1 MAAST
6 ISHGVKTLGV
16 VGAGQMGLGIAYVAA
31 LRAQIPSVLLC
42 DASPAALEKGVNFFE
57 TLLKKDVSKGKIQQA
72 DADAARARLITVGK
86 LEDFA
91 TKGGKG
97 AEAADMVIE
106 AATENLAIKQ
116 KIFGTLASS
125 LPLETILATNTSSIS
140 VSKIAASAVGAGV
153 KAGSEEAWKSPA
165 RALGIH
171 FFNPVPVMPLVELIP
186 AIQTSPEVVSRSRAF
201 AQACG
206 KEVTSSKDVPGF
218 VSNRLLMPFIN
229 EAVMALEKGI
239 ASKEDIDKTLRLGMN
254 HPMGPLTLADF
265 IGLDTCLSI
274 METLYRETADSK
286 YRPAVLLGRMVD
298 AGWFGKKS
306 GKGFY
311 DYPAK

>member
-1 MAAST
+1 MAASVT
-6 ISHGVKTLGV
+6 HGIKTLGV

-31 LRAQIPSVLLC
+31 LRAQIPTVLLC
-42 DASPAALEKGVNFFE
+42 DASPTALEKGVSFFE
-57 TLLKKDVSKGKIQQA
+57 TLLKKDVSKGKIQQG
-72 DADAARARLITVGK
+72 DADAARARLVTVQK

-91 TKGGKG
+91 NHGS
-97 AEAADMVIE
+97 AADMVIE
-106 AATENLAIKQ
+106 AATENLAVKQ

-140 VSKIAASAVGAGV
+140 VSKIAASAVGVNV
-153 KAGSEEAWKSPA
+153 KPGSEEAWKSPA

-186 AIQTSPEVVSRSRAF
+186 AIQTSPEVVDRSRAF

-206 KEVTSSKDVPGF
+206 KEVTTSKDVPGF

-229 EAVMALEKGI
+229 EAVMALEANI
-239 ASKEDIDKTLRLGMN
+239 ASREDIDKTLRLGMN

-298 AGWFGKKS
+298 AGWYGKKS

>member
-1 MAAST
+1 M
-6 ISHGVKTLGV
+6 L
-16 VGAGQMGLGIAYVAA
+16 LGIGIGHP
-31 LRAQIPSVLLC
+31 LFQPCSC
-42 DASPAALEKGVNFFE
+42 DAFG
-57 TLLKKDVSKGKIQQA
+57 GA
-72 DADAARARLITVGK
+72 DPCDS
-86 LEDFA
+86 D
-91 TKGGKG
+91 
-97 AEAADMVIE
+97 
-106 AATENLAIKQ
+106 
-116 KIFGTLASS
+116 GT
-125 LPLETILATNTSSIS
+125 
-140 VSKIAASAVGAGV
+140 
-153 KAGSEEAWKSPA
+153 
-165 RALGIH
+165 
-171 FFNPVPVMPLVELIP
+171 
-186 AIQTSPEVVSRSRAF
+186 EVVDRSRAF

-206 KEVTSSKDVPGF
+206 KEVTTSKDVPGF

-239 ASKEDIDKTLRLGMN
+239 ASRDDIDKTLRLGMN

-306 GKGFY
+306 GKVRLLTPQSRAENTSLIFASLCQGFY

>member
-1 MAAST
+1 MAAT
-6 ISHGVKTLGV
+6 KVAHGVKTLGV

-72 DADAARARLITVGK
+72 DADAARARLITVEK

-97 AEAADMVIE
+97 AADMIIE

-140 VSKIAASAVGAGV
+140 VSKIAASAVGAHV
-153 KAGSEEAWKSPA
+153 KPGSEEAWKSPA
-165 RALGIH
+165 R
-171 FFNPVPVMPLVELIP
+171 
-186 AIQTSPEVVSRSRAF
+186 VS
-201 AQACG
+201 
-206 KEVTSSKDVPGF
+206 
-218 VSNRLLMPFIN
+218 
-229 EAVMALEKGI
+229 
-239 ASKEDIDKTLRLGMN
+239 
-254 HPMGPLTLADF
+254 
-265 IGLDTCLSI
+265 CLH
-274 METLYRETADSK
+274 
-286 YRPAVLLGRMVD
+286 LLGYVWL
-298 AGWFGKKS
+298 AS
-306 GKGFY
+306 
-311 DYPAK
+311 

>member
-1 MAAST
+1 MAAT
-6 ISHGVKTLGV
+6 TVAHGVKTLGV

-42 DASPAALEKGVNFFE
+42 DASPAALEKGVSFFE

-72 DADAARARLITVGK
+72 DADAARARLITVER

-91 TKGGKG
+91 SKGGNG
-97 AEAADMVIE
+97 AADMVIE
-106 AATENLAIKQ
+106 AATENLTTKQ

-140 VSKIAASAVGAGV
+140 VTKIAASAVGVHV
-153 KAGSEEAWKSPA
+153 KPGSEEAWKSPA

-186 AIQTSPEVVSRSRAF
+186 AIQTSADVVDRSRAF

-206 KEVTSSKDVPGF
+206 KEVTTSKDVPGF

-298 AGWFGKKS
+298 AGWYGKKS

-311 DYPAK
+311 DYAAK

>member
-1 MAAST
+1 M
-6 ISHGVKTLGV
+6 
-16 VGAGQMGLGIAYVAA
+16 Q
-31 LRAQIPSVLLC
+31 
-42 DASPAALEKGVNFFE
+42 
-57 TLLKKDVSKGKIQQA
+57 
-72 DADAARARLITVGK
+72 
-86 LEDFA
+86 
-91 TKGGKG
+91 
-97 AEAADMVIE
+97 
-106 AATENLAIKQ
+106 
-116 KIFGTLASS
+116 
-125 LPLETILATNTSSIS
+125 
-140 VSKIAASAVGAGV
+140 
-153 KAGSEEAWKSPA
+153 
-165 RALGIH
+165 ALGIH

-186 AIQTSPEVVSRSRAF
+186 AIQTSSDIVDRSRAF

-206 KEVTSSKDVPGF
+206 KEVTISKDVPGF

-274 METLYRETADSK
+274 METLYRETSDSK

-306 GKGFY
+306 GKVRMQFHLVHTNLDCFADAFALLLTLDSDRGSTTTRPSNCHSVSRRILLVIVQQSQSSKPSERNIRLIIFVNRMRHERNN
-311 DYPAK
+311 DSNLSEQQRAKQSSSEGVCQHVVVLIKAALSASLPSCIRIRAWKRW

>member
-1 MAAST
+1 
-6 ISHGVKTLGV
+6 
-16 VGAGQMGLGIAYVAA
+16 
-31 LRAQIPSVLLC
+31 
-42 DASPAALEKGVNFFE
+42 
-57 TLLKKDVSKGKIQQA
+57 
-72 DADAARARLITVGK
+72 
-86 LEDFA
+86 
-91 TKGGKG
+91 
-97 AEAADMVIE
+97 
-106 AATENLAIKQ
+106 
-116 KIFGTLASS
+116 
-125 LPLETILATNTSSIS
+125 
-140 VSKIAASAVGAGV
+140 
-153 KAGSEEAWKSPA
+153 
-165 RALGIH
+165 
-171 FFNPVPVMPLVELIP
+171 MPLVELIP

-206 KEVTSSKDVPGF
+206 KEVTTSKDVPGF

-239 ASKEDIDKTLRLGMN
+239 ASKDDIDKTLRLGMN

-306 GKGFY
+306 GKVSVTWWQQMLFVPVSARQIDNDLGSFFQRFWV
-311 DYPAK
+311 DFDRDSTTTQPSKRTSLCKVHSSDTTNPHIESCNCKLSIEPRKT

>member
-1 MAAST
+1 MSVA
-6 ISHGVKTLGV
+6 HGVKTLGV

-31 LRAQIPSVLLC
+31 LKAQIPSVMLC
-42 DASPAALEKGVNFFE
+42 DASAGQLSKGVAFFE
-57 TLLKKDVSKGKIQQA
+57 TLLKKDVAKGKVSQS
-72 DADAARARLITVGK
+72 DADAARARLVTVEK

-91 TKGGKG
+91 GSKGI
-97 AEAADMVIE
+97 ADMVIE
-106 AATENLAIKQ
+106 AATENLAVKQ
-116 KIFGTLASS
+116 KIFGTLAST

-153 KAGSEEAWKSPA
+153 KPGSEEAWKSPA

-186 AIQTSPEVVSRSRAF
+186 AIQTAPEVVDRSRAF

-206 KEVTSSKDVPGF
+206 KEVTTSKDVPGF

-239 ASKEDIDKTLRLGMN
+239 ASRDDIDKTLRLGMN

>member
-1 MAAST
+1 
-6 ISHGVKTLGV
+6 
-16 VGAGQMGLGIAYVAA
+16 
-31 LRAQIPSVLLC
+31 
-42 DASPAALEKGVNFFE
+42 
-57 TLLKKDVSKGKIQQA
+57 
-72 DADAARARLITVGK
+72 
-86 LEDFA
+86 
-91 TKGGKG
+91 
-97 AEAADMVIE
+97 
-106 AATENLAIKQ
+106 
-116 KIFGTLASS
+116 
-125 LPLETILATNTSSIS
+125 
-140 VSKIAASAVGAGV
+140 
-153 KAGSEEAWKSPA
+153 
-165 RALGIH
+165 LGIH

-186 AIQTSPEVVSRSRAF
+186 AIQTAPEVVDRSRAF

-206 KEVTSSKDVPGF
+206 KEVTTSKDVPGF

-239 ASKEDIDKTLRLGMN
+239 ASRDDIDKTLRLGMN

-306 GKGFY
+306 GKVRLLT
-311 DYPAK
+311 PAIASGKHIADLCFAMPGLLRLSRQVNTHSCNAKLLSIKRAKCQNVFATACRAAVKLPDQANDGRQFSLAISWVLRR

>member
-1 MAAST
+1 MASSVA
-6 ISHGVKTLGV
+6 HGLKTLGV

-31 LRAQIPSVLLC
+31 LRAQIPAVLLC
-42 DASPAALEKGVNFFE
+42 DASPAQLQKGVSFFE

-72 DADAARARLITVGK
+72 DADSARARLITVEK

-91 TKGGKG
+91 NKG
-97 AEAADMVIE
+97 AKSAADMVIE
-106 AATENLAIKQ
+106 AATENLSVKQ
-116 KIFGTLASS
+116 KIFGTLAST

-140 VSKIAASAVGAGV
+140 VSKIAASAVGANV
-153 KAGSEEAWKSPA
+153 KPGSEEAWKSPA

-171 FFNPVPVMPLVELIP
+171 FFNPVPVMTLVELIP
-186 AIQTSPEVVSRSRAF
+186 AIQTSPEVVDRSRAF

-206 KEVTSSKDVPGF
+206 KEVTTSKDVPGF
-218 VSNRLLMPFIN
+218 ISNRLLMPFIN

-311 DYPAK
+311 DYPSK

>member
-1 MAAST
+1 
-6 ISHGVKTLGV
+6 
-16 VGAGQMGLGIAYVAA
+16 
-31 LRAQIPSVLLC
+31 
-42 DASPAALEKGVNFFE
+42 
-57 TLLKKDVSKGKIQQA
+57 
-72 DADAARARLITVGK
+72 
-86 LEDFA
+86 
-91 TKGGKG
+91 
-97 AEAADMVIE
+97 
-106 AATENLAIKQ
+106 
-116 KIFGTLASS
+116 
-125 LPLETILATNTSSIS
+125 
-140 VSKIAASAVGAGV
+140 
-153 KAGSEEAWKSPA
+153 
-165 RALGIH
+165 
-171 FFNPVPVMPLVELIP
+171 MPLVELIP
-186 AIQTSPEVVSRSRAF
+186 AIQTSADVVDRSRAF

-206 KEVTSSKDVPGF
+206 KEVTVSKDVPGF

-298 AGWFGKKS
+298 AGWYGKKS
-306 GKGFY
+306 GKVRWPALEMCKVAYGDDETDIWDSFFAQQGFY